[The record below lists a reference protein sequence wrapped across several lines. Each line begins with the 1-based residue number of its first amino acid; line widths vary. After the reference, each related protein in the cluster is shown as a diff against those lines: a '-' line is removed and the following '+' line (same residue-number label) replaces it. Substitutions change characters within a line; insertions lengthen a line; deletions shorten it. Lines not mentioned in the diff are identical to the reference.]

1 MNPALRALAASC
13 ESPQSAHA
21 LVEYFA
27 DAIALE
33 VEFGTAFVFIRVG
46 ILDAKKRDM
55 GFFFDRSLGRDAH
68 EVVLLTKS
76 KGAPSVTAKGGTKSM
91 GPKKYRC
98 EECASTIDPVR
109 AANALSR
116 GGAPR
121 YCSELCSN
129 RAKVRR
135 YRERRRED
143 EA

>member
-1 MNPALRALAASC
+1 
-13 ESPQSAHA
+13 
-21 LVEYFA
+21 
-27 DAIALE
+27 
-33 VEFGTAFVFIRVG
+33 VFIRVG

-55 GFFFDRSLGRDAH
+55 GSFFDRSLGRDAH

-76 KGAPSVTAKGGTKSM
+76 KGAPSVTSKGGTKSM
-91 GPKKYRC
+91 APKKKYRC
-98 EECASTIDPVR
+98 EECGKPIDAVR

-116 GGAPR
+116 GGIPR

-135 YRERRRED
+135 FRDRRRED